1 MDPILKFNLKN
12 KSMIYKNYKIFLKL
26 KRKAKLSLKFKS
38 KDWISMYSLFKVQI
52 VVNAK
57 KTGLYLIAQSF

>member
-1 MDPILKFNLKN
+1 
-12 KSMIYKNYKIFLKL
+12 MIYKNYKIFLKL

>member
-1 MDPILKFNLKN
+1 
-12 KSMIYKNYKIFLKL
+12 MIYKNYKIFLQL

-38 KDWISMYSLFKVQI
+38 KDWIPMYSLLTVQI

-57 KTGLYLIAQSF
+57 TRLYLIAQSFKSFNYL